1 MTKLNL
7 GGGKSTRPGYT
18 TLDIYPHPTVDIVCD
33 LREGIPFPDESVD
46 EVFSHHFIDYLDFT
60 EVQGLMAECHRVLK
74 NGGRVSHTIPDLQSA
89 SEVIAE
95 HGIDGNIWMRLIFW
109 GAMEGPN
116 NTSIY
121 KKSGFDHKL
130 LRKYL
135 EDAGFKD
142 VRITD
147 HGPRGNIKN
156 FDMTAVGVK

>member
-60 EVQGLMAECHRVLK
+60 EVHVLMVECHRVLK
-74 NGGRVSHTIPDLQSA
+74 KGGRVSHTIPDLQSA

-95 HGIDGNIWMRLIFW
+95 HGVDGNIWMRLIFW

-130 LRKYL
+130 LTKSF

-147 HGPRGNIKN
+147 NGPRGNIKN